1 MAISIWIELNIRFSR
16 DIPLVPVT
24 LLSCSSNWSNDILPT
39 DTPVKNENK
48 QLNVNARNRTSYF
61 KDTYLTFQ
69 EYKWGRPK
77 NFQETWQIFGKNAT
91 EKQLINGE
99 QKYPKSNNAM
109 ESEIS
114 FSGLEYLA
122 RFQLRNCGAASVGEY
137 SR

>member
-1 MAISIWIELNIRFSR
+1 MFSR
-16 DIPLVPVT
+16 GIPLVPVT

-48 QLNVNARNRTSYF
+48 QLNVNARDRTSYF

-91 EKQLINGE
+91 E
-99 QKYPKSNNAM
+99 
-109 ESEIS
+109 
-114 FSGLEYLA
+114 
-122 RFQLRNCGAASVGEY
+122 
-137 SR
+137 